1 MRVLPKDLYHIFLN
15 AAMASAISCI
25 VLSSIGG
32 PSSFRSS
39 ITVSA
44 GFFSVS
50 GCSCWLVKIPISETG
65 DLTGNPLHFL
75 PYQKTHHRLDAFLG
89 DSSIFTR
96 LLPHILQNGFRN
108 QRRLF
113 LRPVQDLY
121 DFQMLWIFLIKSYRK
136 YIWIFLS
143 HDHHFPAKELRYR
156 MPYPFAFAKISSI
169 NRYLI
174 SRLELSRN
182 RRSKMAPP
190 PMNMV

>member
-50 GCSCWLVKIPISETG
+50 GCSCWLVKVPISETG
-65 DLTGNPLHFL
+65 TSPQSAPFPAVPEDAPLPGYF
-75 PYQKTHHRLDAFLG
+75 PGRLQYLHQT
-89 DSSIFTR
+89 SS
-96 LLPHILQNGFRN
+96 HILQNGFRN
-108 QRRLF
+108 QGRLF

-121 DFQMLWIFLIKSYRK
+121 DFQMLWIFLVKSYRK

-174 SRLELSRN
+174 SRLELSRK
-182 RRSKMAPP
+182 RRSKIAPP
-190 PMNMV
+190 PINMV